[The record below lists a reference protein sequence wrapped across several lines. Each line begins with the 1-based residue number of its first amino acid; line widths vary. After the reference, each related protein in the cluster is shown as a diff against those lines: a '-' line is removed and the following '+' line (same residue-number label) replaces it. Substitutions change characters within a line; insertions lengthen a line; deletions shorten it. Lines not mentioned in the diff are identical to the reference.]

1 MKIPSKT
8 PEEHKYTS
16 TGIKFWRHPEQM
28 NNYKNGNPNT
38 VISTHISPEG
48 ACNLTC
54 AYCSVTYRDTHSRIE
69 MGVIKDYITKLKT
82 RGLKAAILTGGG
94 EPTSYK
100 HINELIRWL
109 KAQDLSVALIT
120 NGTLTRRI
128 NPDIWNMLEWVRVSI
143 NVFPGWD
150 LKINLPTEHFTGKT
164 IVGSSFCYDEDY
176 DLDTMRRVSIIA
188 TRIGA
193 QYIRLLPNC
202 LLPQE
207 ELLKRH
213 ELVEKLI
220 KELDDPRYFH
230 QFKIHGAPASE
241 ICHQSY
247 FRPYLSEEIHW
258 ETGEPGSVFPC
269 DSVVLN
275 DQNTKF
281 MQKYS
286 LCAPGDIL
294 DYMDKKIPQRFS
306 IAEQCTGC
314 VFTEN
319 VNMLKG
325 FIEDKVSRFDEFNSP
340 LMHEEFV

>member
-1 MKIPSKT
+1 M
-8 PEEHKYTS
+8 
-16 TGIKFWRHPEQM
+16 
-28 NNYKNGNPNT
+28 
-38 VISTHISPEG
+38 
-48 ACNLTC
+48 
-54 AYCSVTYRDTHSRIE
+54 
-69 MGVIKDYITKLKT
+69 
-82 RGLKAAILTGGG
+82 
-94 EPTSYK
+94 
-100 HINELIRWL
+100 
-109 KAQDLSVALIT
+109 
-120 NGTLTRRI
+120 
-128 NPDIWNMLEWVRVSI
+128 
-143 NVFPGWD
+143 
-150 LKINLPTEHFTGKT
+150 KINLPTEHFTGKT

-220 KELDDPRYFH
+220 KELNDPRYFH
-230 QFKIHGAPASE
+230 QFKIHGAPKSK

-247 FRPYLSEEIHW
+247 FRPYLSEEVHW

>member
-69 MGVIKDYITKLKT
+69 MDVIKDYVTKLKT

-143 NVFPGWD
+143 NVFPLWE
-150 LKINLPTEHFTGKT
+150 LKINLPTEHFNGNEN
-164 IVGSSFCYDEDY
+164 GGDFN
-176 DLDTMRRVSIIA
+176 IIIISMNA
-188 TRIGA
+188 T
-193 QYIRLLPNC
+193 
-202 LLPQE
+202 
-207 ELLKRH
+207 
-213 ELVEKLI
+213 
-220 KELDDPRYFH
+220 
-230 QFKIHGAPASE
+230 
-241 ICHQSY
+241 
-247 FRPYLSEEIHW
+247 W
-258 ETGEPGSVFPC
+258 
-269 DSVVLN
+269 
-275 DQNTKF
+275 
-281 MQKYS
+281 
-286 LCAPGDIL
+286 
-294 DYMDKKIPQRFS
+294 
-306 IAEQCTGC
+306 
-314 VFTEN
+314 
-319 VNMLKG
+319 
-325 FIEDKVSRFDEFNSP
+325 
-340 LMHEEFV
+340 

>member
-1 MKIPSKT
+1 M
-8 PEEHKYTS
+8 
-16 TGIKFWRHPEQM
+16 
-28 NNYKNGNPNT
+28 
-38 VISTHISPEG
+38 
-48 ACNLTC
+48 
-54 AYCSVTYRDTHSRIE
+54 D
-69 MGVIKDYITKLKT
+69 VIKDYVTKLKT

-109 KAQDLSVALIT
+109 KEQDLSVSLIT

-128 NPDIWNMLEWVRVSI
+128 NPDIWPMLSWVRVSI
-143 NVFPGWD
+143 NVFEKWED
-150 LKINLPTEHFTGKT
+150 KIKLPLDHFTGDT
-164 IVGSSFCYDEDY
+164 VIGSSFCYDEDY
-176 DLDTMRRVSIIA
+176 PMDIMESVSKIA
-188 TRIGA
+188 TKINA

-207 ELLKRH
+207 KLLERH
-213 ELVEKLI
+213 DLVQKLI
-220 KELDDPRYFH
+220 KHLDDPRFFH
-230 QFKIHGAPASE
+230 QFKIHGAPDSE

-286 LCAPGDIL
+286 LCAPADIL
-294 DYMDKKIPQRFS
+294 DYMDKKIEQRFC

-314 VFTEN
+314 VFTDN

-325 FIEDKVSRFDEFNSP
+325 FIEDKVNRFSELGTP